1 MVRSFS
7 CHRRFRVNGEAFRQW
22 QPAESVPESKK
33 VLKRM
38 RILQLTEA
46 VADKFLARR
55 SSHDVA
61 AERIAARILADVR
74 RQGDV
79 ALFRWALRLDGLRL
93 TRKSLWIGRAEIKA
107 AKRSVPRELLK
118 AIEHAAR
125 NIRRVANEQRPRSWT
140 LAVEPGVR
148 VGQRVEPLAS
158 VGCYIP
164 GGRFSLFSTLLMTAI
179 PAQVAGVKRIV
190 VACPKPSPALL
201 AAAEVLGVKEIV
213 RMGGAQAI
221 GAFAY
226 GTKSVPRVDKICGP
240 GNRYV
245 TAAKRIV
252 SNDCAIDM
260 PAGPTEV
267 LILATGGS
275 PRYIAADLLA
285 QAEHDPD
292 AIALLVT
299 PSSRL
304 AKDVAVEVDRQLQ
317 DLPRTNPAWKSLAL
331 AGAILV
337 APSLDAAIRFANR
350 VAPEHLSVP
359 HAHKDLVEKLSGAG
373 SVFLGPWSAQ
383 PIGDYASGTNHVLP
397 TSGWARARGGL
408 SVADFVKCSS
418 TQEISRAGL
427 KSLAPVVAAMARAE
441 GLEAHARAVEVRQ

>member
-1 MVRSFS
+1 
-7 CHRRFRVNGEAFRQW
+7 
-22 QPAESVPESKK
+22 
-33 VLKRM
+33 M
-38 RILQLTEA
+38 RIVKLTDA
-46 VADKFLARR
+46 VADKFLKRR
-55 SSHDVA
+55 SSHDA
-61 AERIAARILADVR
+61 DADKIAARILADVR
-74 RQGDV
+74 KNGDP
-79 ALFRWALRLDGLRL
+79 ALFRWALRLDGIRL
-93 TRKSLWIGRAEIKA
+93 TRKSLWITRSEIRAARRDVSPDLLRAIK
-107 AKRSVPRELLK
+107 
-118 AIEHAAR
+118 HAAR
-125 NIRRVANEQRPRSWT
+125 NIRRVAIEQRPRSWT
-140 LAVEPGVR
+140 ITVEPGVR
-148 VGQRVEPLAS
+148 VGQRVTPLGTI
-158 VGCYIP
+158 GCYIP

-179 PAQVAGVKRIV
+179 PAQVAGVTRIV
-190 VACPKPSPALL
+190 VACPKPSAALFT
-201 AAAEVLGVKEIV
+201 AAEILGITEIA

-226 GTKSVPRVDKICGP
+226 GTQSIPRVDKICGP

-275 PRYIAADLLA
+275 PRYIAADFLA

-299 PSSRL
+299 PSSQL
-304 AKDVAVEVDRQLQ
+304 ANAVAAEVEKQLH
-317 DLPRTNPAWKSLAL
+317 DLPKTNPAWTSLRRAS
-331 AGAILV
+331 AILL
-337 APSLDAAIRFANR
+337 APSLDAAVRFANR

-359 HAHKDLVEKLSGAG
+359 DANQKLVAKLSESG

-427 KSLAPVVAAMARAE
+427 KSLGPVVSAMARAE

>member
-1 MVRSFS
+1 
-7 CHRRFRVNGEAFRQW
+7 
-22 QPAESVPESKK
+22 
-33 VLKRM
+33 M
-38 RILQLTEA
+38 RILKLTDA
-46 VADKFLARR
+46 FAAKFLVGR
-55 SSHDVA
+55 SSHDAAAEKVA
-61 AERIAARILADVR
+61 AGILADVR
-74 RQGDV
+74 KEGDV

-93 TRKSLWIGRAEIKA
+93 TRKSLWITRREIRAA
-107 AKRSVPRELLK
+107 RRDAPLELVR

-125 NIRRVANEQRPRSWT
+125 NIRRVAEAQLPRSWT
-140 LAVEPGVR
+140 IAVEPGVR
-148 VGQRVEPLAS
+148 VGQRVTPIETI
-158 VGCYIP
+158 GCYIP

-201 AAAEVLGVKEIV
+201 AAAEILGLAEIA

-226 GTKSVPRVDKICGP
+226 GTQSIPRVEKICGP

-267 LILATGGS
+267 LILATGGT
-275 PRYIAADLLA
+275 PRYIAADFLA

-299 PSSRL
+299 PSARL
-304 AKDVAVEVDRQLQ
+304 AKAVAVEAEKQLQ
-317 DLPRTNPAWKSLAL
+317 DLPMTNPAWKSLQQAC
-331 AGAILV
+331 AILV
-337 APSLDAAIRFANR
+337 APSLEAAIRFANR
-350 VAPEHLSVP
+350 VAPEHLSIP
-359 HAHKDLVEKLSGAG
+359 DANKSLIENLTEAG

-397 TSGWARARGGL
+397 TSGWARTRGGL
-408 SVADFVKCSS
+408 SAADFVKCSS
-418 TQEISRAGL
+418 TQEITRAGL
-427 KSLAPVVAAMARAE
+427 KRLAPVVTAMARAE
-441 GLEAHARAVEVRQ
+441 GLEAHARAVEVRE

>member
-1 MVRSFS
+1 
-7 CHRRFRVNGEAFRQW
+7 
-22 QPAESVPESKK
+22 
-33 VLKRM
+33 M
-38 RILQLTEA
+38 RILKLTDA
-46 VADKFLARR
+46 VAAKFLARR
-55 SSHDVA
+55 SSHDA
-61 AERIAARILADVR
+61 AADRIAARILADVR
-74 RQGDV
+74 KNGDA
-79 ALFRWALRLDGLRL
+79 ALFRWALRLDGLRV
-93 TRKSLWIGRAEIKA
+93 TRKSLWITQAEIRVA
-107 AKRSVPRELLK
+107 RRNVPRDLAR

-125 NIRRVANEQRPRSWT
+125 NIRRVAEEQLPRSWT
-140 LAVEPGVR
+140 ITVEPGVR
-148 VGQRVEPLAS
+148 VGQRVTPLGT

-190 VACPKPSPALL
+190 VACPKPSAALL
-201 AAAEVLGVKEIV
+201 AAAEILGVTEIA

-221 GAFAY
+221 GALAY
-226 GTKSVPRVDKICGP
+226 GTQSIPRVDKICGP

-267 LILATGGS
+267 LILATGGM
-275 PRYIAADLLA
+275 PHYIAADFLA

-299 PSSRL
+299 PSRRL
-304 AKDVAVEVDRQLQ
+304 AKAVAAEVEKQLR
-317 DLPRTNPAWKSLAL
+317 DLPKTNPAWRSLRHAS
-331 AGAILV
+331 AILV
-337 APSLDAAIRFANR
+337 APSLDEAIRFSNR
-350 VAPEHLSVP
+350 VAPEHLSIP
-359 HAHKDLVEKLSGAG
+359 DANKKLVERLSEAG
-373 SVFLGPWSAQ
+373 SVFLGPSSAQ

-408 SVADFVKCSS
+408 SVSDFVKCSS
-418 TQEISRAGL
+418 TQEISRVGL
-427 KSLAPVVAAMARAE
+427 KRLAPVVSAIARAE

>member
-1 MVRSFS
+1 
-7 CHRRFRVNGEAFRQW
+7 
-22 QPAESVPESKK
+22 
-33 VLKRM
+33 M
-38 RILQLTEA
+38 RIVKLTDA
-46 VADKFLARR
+46 VADKFLKRR
-55 SSHDVA
+55 SSHDADAEKVA
-61 AERIAARILADVR
+61 ANILADVR
-74 RQGDV
+74 KNGDA
-79 ALFRWALRLDGLRL
+79 ALFRWALRLDGIRL
-93 TRKSLWIGRAEIKA
+93 TRKSLWITRSEIRAA
-107 AKRSVPRELLK
+107 RRDVSRDLLR
-118 AIEHAAR
+118 AIEHATR
-125 NIRRVANEQRPRSWT
+125 NIRHVAVEQRPRSWT
-140 LAVEPGVR
+140 ITVEPGVR
-148 VGQRVEPLAS
+148 VGQRVTPLGTI
-158 VGCYIP
+158 GCYIP

-179 PAQVAGVKRIV
+179 PAQVAGVTRIV
-190 VACPKPSPALL
+190 VACPKPSAALF
-201 AAAEVLGVKEIV
+201 AAAEILGITEIA

-226 GTKSVPRVDKICGP
+226 GTQSIPGVDKICGP

-275 PRYIAADLLA
+275 PRYIAADFLA

-304 AKDVAVEVDRQLQ
+304 ANAVAAEVEKQLH
-317 DLPRTNPAWKSLAL
+317 DLPKTNPAWKSLRRAS
-331 AGAILV
+331 AILL

-350 VAPEHLSVP
+350 VAPEHLSLP
-359 HAHKDLVEKLSGAG
+359 DANEKLVAKLSESGSA
-373 SVFLGPWSAQ
+373 FLGPWSAQ

-427 KSLAPVVAAMARAE
+427 KRLAPVVSAMARAE

>member
-1 MVRSFS
+1 
-7 CHRRFRVNGEAFRQW
+7 
-22 QPAESVPESKK
+22 
-33 VLKRM
+33 M
-38 RILQLTEA
+38 RILKLTDA
-46 VADKFLARR
+46 VAANFLARR
-55 SSHDVA
+55 SSHDAA

-74 RQGDV
+74 KNGDA
-79 ALFRWALRLDGLRL
+79 ALFCWALRLDGLRL
-93 TRKSLWIGRAEIKA
+93 TRKSLWITPAEIGA
-107 AKRSVPRELLK
+107 ASRNVPRELLR
-118 AIEHAAR
+118 AIKHAAR
-125 NIRRVANEQRPRSWT
+125 NIRRVGEEQLPRSWT
-140 LAVEPGVR
+140 ITVEPGVR
-148 VGQRVEPLAS
+148 VGQRVTPLRTI
-158 VGCYIP
+158 GCYIP

-201 AAAEVLGVKEIV
+201 AAAEILGVTEIA

-226 GTKSVPRVDKICGP
+226 GTRSIPRVDKICGP

-275 PRYIAADLLA
+275 PRYIAADFLA

-292 AIALLVT
+292 AVALLIT
-299 PSSRL
+299 PSPRL
-304 AKDVAVEVDRQLQ
+304 ANAVAAEVKKQLL
-317 DLPRTNPAWKSLAL
+317 DMPKTNPAWKSLRV

-337 APSLDAAIRFANR
+337 APSLDAAVRFANR
-350 VAPEHLSVP
+350 VAPEHLSIP
-359 HAHKDLVEKLSGAG
+359 YANKKLVEKLSEAG

-418 TQEISRAGL
+418 TQEISRVGL
-427 KSLAPVVAAMARAE
+427 KRLAPVVIAMARAE

>member
-1 MVRSFS
+1 
-7 CHRRFRVNGEAFRQW
+7 
-22 QPAESVPESKK
+22 
-33 VLKRM
+33 M
-38 RILQLTEA
+38 RILKLTDA
-46 VADKFLARR
+46 LASKFLAGR
-55 SSHDVA
+55 SSRDAA
-61 AERIAARILADVR
+61 AERIAGRILADVR
-74 RQGDV
+74 KNGDA
-79 ALFRWALRLDGLRL
+79 ALFRWASRLDGLRL
-93 TRKSLWIGRAEIKA
+93 TPKSLWITRREIRAA
-107 AKRSVPRELLK
+107 SRDVSRDLLR

-125 NIRRVANEQRPRSWT
+125 NIRRVAEEQRPRSWT
-140 LAVEPGVR
+140 ITVEPGVR
-148 VGQRVEPLAS
+148 VGQRVTPLGTI
-158 VGCYIP
+158 GCYIP

-201 AAAEVLGVKEIV
+201 AAAQMLGVQEIA

-221 GAFAY
+221 AALAY
-226 GTKSVPRVDKICGP
+226 GTQSIPRVDKICGP

-275 PRYIAADLLA
+275 PRYIAADFLA
-285 QAEHDPD
+285 QAEHAPD
-292 AIALLVT
+292 AVALLVT
-299 PSSRL
+299 PSPRL
-304 AKDVAVEVDRQLQ
+304 AKEVAAEIEKQLS
-317 DLPRTNPAWKSLAL
+317 DFPKTNPAWKSLRL
-331 AGAILV
+331 ASAIFV

-350 VAPEHLSVP
+350 VAPEHLSLP
-359 HAHKDLVEKLSGAG
+359 DANKQLVDKLSEAG

-408 SVADFVKCSS
+408 SVTDFVKCSS

-427 KSLAPVVAAMARAE
+427 KRLAPVVAAMARAE
-441 GLEAHARAVEVRQ
+441 GLEAHARAVGVRQ

>member
-1 MVRSFS
+1 
-7 CHRRFRVNGEAFRQW
+7 
-22 QPAESVPESKK
+22 
-33 VLKRM
+33 M
-38 RILQLTEA
+38 RILKLTDS
-46 VADKFLARR
+46 VAAKFLARR
-55 SSHDVA
+55 GLHDAA
-61 AERIAARILADVR
+61 AERIAARILADV
-74 RQGDV
+74 QKNGDA
-79 ALFRWALRLDGLRL
+79 ALFRWALRLDSVRL
-93 TRKSLWIGRAEIKA
+93 TPQSLWITRSEIRAA
-107 AKRSVPRELLK
+107 SRNVPRELLR

-125 NIRRVANEQRPRSWT
+125 NVRRVANEQLPRSWT
-140 LAVEPGVR
+140 ITVEPGVR
-148 VGQRVEPLAS
+148 VGQRVTPLGII
-158 VGCYIP
+158 GCYIP

-201 AAAEVLGVKEIV
+201 AAADILGVTEIA

-226 GTKSVPRVDKICGP
+226 GTRSIPRVDKICGP

-275 PRYIAADLLA
+275 PRYIAADFLA

-292 AIALLVT
+292 AVALLIT
-299 PSSRL
+299 PSPRL
-304 AKDVAVEVDRQLQ
+304 ANVVAAEVEKQLVDF
-317 DLPRTNPAWKSLAL
+317 PKTNPAWKSLRL

-337 APSLDAAIRFANR
+337 APSLDAAVRFANQ
-350 VAPEHLSVP
+350 VAPEHLSIP
-359 HAHKDLVEKLSGAG
+359 YANKKLVEKLSEAG

-427 KSLAPVVAAMARAE
+427 KRLAPVVTVMARAE

>member
-1 MVRSFS
+1 
-7 CHRRFRVNGEAFRQW
+7 
-22 QPAESVPESKK
+22 
-33 VLKRM
+33 M
-38 RILQLTEA
+38 RILKLTDA
-46 VADKFLARR
+46 VAAKFFARR
-55 SSHDVA
+55 SSHDLA
-61 AERIAARILADVR
+61 AERVASRILADVR
-74 RQGDV
+74 RNGDA

-93 TRKSLWIGRAEIKA
+93 TRTSLWISRAELRA
-107 AKRSVPRELLK
+107 ARRDVPHDLLR

-125 NIRRVANEQRPRSWT
+125 NVRRVAERQRPRSWT
-140 LAVEPGVR
+140 IVVEPGVR
-148 VGQRVEPLAS
+148 VGQRVAPLGT

-201 AAAEVLGVKEIV
+201 AAAEILGVKEIA
-213 RMGGAQAI
+213 RIGGAQAI

-226 GTKSVPRVDKICGP
+226 GTRSVPRVDKICGP

-267 LILATGGS
+267 LILATGGR
-275 PRYIAADLLA
+275 PNFIAADLLA

-292 AIALLVT
+292 AVALLVT
-299 PSSRL
+299 TSSRL
-304 AKDVAVEVDRQLQ
+304 ARDVAAEVSSQLR
-317 DLPRTNPAWKSLAL
+317 DLPKTNPAWQSLKSAS
-331 AGAILV
+331 AILV
-337 APSLDAAIRFANR
+337 APSLDAAIRFSNR

-359 HAHKDLVEKLSGAG
+359 FAERTLVEKLSEAG

-408 SVADFVKCSS
+408 SVSDFVKCSS
-418 TQEISRAGL
+418 TQRISRAGL
-427 KSLAPVVAAMARAE
+427 KRLAPVVSAMARAE
-441 GLEAHARAVEVRQ
+441 GLEAHARAVEVRR

>member
-1 MVRSFS
+1 
-7 CHRRFRVNGEAFRQW
+7 
-22 QPAESVPESKK
+22 
-33 VLKRM
+33 M
-38 RILQLTEA
+38 RILKLTNA
-46 VADKFLARR
+46 VAAKFLARR
-55 SSHDVA
+55 GSPDAA

-74 RQGDV
+74 KNGDA

-93 TRKSLWIGRAEIKA
+93 TRKSLWVTRAEVRA
-107 AKRSVPRELLK
+107 ASRALPRDLLR

-125 NIRRVANEQRPRSWT
+125 NIRRVADQQRPRSWT
-140 LAVEPGVR
+140 ITVEPGVR
-148 VGQRVEPLAS
+148 VGQRVTPLGTI
-158 VGCYIP
+158 GCYIP

-201 AAAEVLGVKEIV
+201 AVAEILGVTEIA

-221 GAFAY
+221 GALAY
-226 GTKSVPRVDKICGP
+226 GTQSIPRVDKICGP

-275 PRYIAADLLA
+275 PRYIAADFLA

-292 AIALLVT
+292 AVALLVT
-299 PSSRL
+299 PSPRL
-304 AKDVAVEVDRQLQ
+304 ANAVAAEVEMQLR
-317 DLPRTNPAWKSLAL
+317 DLPKTNPAWQSLRFAS
-331 AGAILV
+331 AILV
-337 APSLDAAIRFANR
+337 APSLDAAIRFANH
-350 VAPEHLSVP
+350 VAPEHLGIPDVN
-359 HAHKDLVEKLSGAG
+359 KKLVEKLSEAG

-383 PIGDYASGTNHVLP
+383 PVGDYASGTNHVLP

-408 SVADFVKCSS
+408 SVADFMKCSS

-427 KSLAPVVAAMARAE
+427 KGLAPVVTAMARAE

>member
-1 MVRSFS
+1 MTI
-7 CHRRFRVNGEAFRQW
+7 
-22 QPAESVPESKK
+22 
-33 VLKRM
+33 M
-38 RILQLTEA
+38 RILKLTEA
-46 VADKFLARR
+46 VAAKFFERR
-55 SSHDVA
+55 SAHDAA

-74 RQGDV
+74 KNGDA
-79 ALFRWALRLDGLRL
+79 ALFRWALRLDGLGL
-93 TRKSLWIGRAEIKA
+93 TRKSLWISRAEIRA
-107 AKRSVPRELLK
+107 ASRNVPRELTS

-125 NIRRVANEQRPRSWT
+125 NIRRVAEAQRPRSWT
-140 LAVEPGVR
+140 ITVEPGVR
-148 VGQRVEPLAS
+148 VGQRVEPLGTI
-158 VGCYIP
+158 GCYIP

-190 VACPKPSPALL
+190 VSCPKPSPALF
-201 AAAEVLGVKEIV
+201 AAAEILGVMEIA

-226 GTKSVPRVDKICGP
+226 GTQSIPRVDKICGP

-267 LILATGGS
+267 LILATGGE
-275 PRYIAADLLA
+275 PRYIAADFLA

-292 AIALLVT
+292 AVALLVT
-299 PSSRL
+299 PSPRL
-304 AKDVAVEVDRQLQ
+304 AKAVGVEVEKQLR
-317 DLPRTNPAWKSLAL
+317 DLPETNPAWKSLRL
-331 AGAILV
+331 ASAILV
-337 APSLDAAIRFANR
+337 APSLEAAIRFANC
-350 VAPEHLSVP
+350 VAPEHLSIP
-359 HAHKDLVEKLSGAG
+359 NANKALVEKLSEAG

-397 TSGWARARGGL
+397 TSGWARTRGGL

-418 TQEISRAGL
+418 TQEISRVGF
-427 KSLAPVVAAMARAE
+427 KRLAPVVTAMARAE
-441 GLEAHARAVEVRQ
+441 GLEAHARAVEVRR

>member
-1 MVRSFS
+1 V
-7 CHRRFRVNGEAFRQW
+7 
-22 QPAESVPESKK
+22 KK
-33 VLKRM
+33 DVSPM
-38 RILQLTEA
+38 RIRKLTEA
-46 VADKFLARR
+46 VAAEFLARR
-55 SSHDVA
+55 SAHDA
-61 AERIAARILADVR
+61 AAKRIALRILADVR
-74 RQGDV
+74 SNGNA
-79 ALFRWALRLDGLRL
+79 ALFRWAQRLDGLRL
-93 TRKSLWIGRAEIKA
+93 NRDTLWISRAEMRA
-107 AKRSVPRELLK
+107 ARRDVPRDLLR

-125 NIRRVANEQRPRSWT
+125 NIRRVAEQQRIRSWT
-140 LAVEPGVR
+140 ISVEPGVR
-148 VGQRVEPLAS
+148 VGQRVTPLGT

-201 AAAEVLGVKEIV
+201 AAAELLRATEIA
-213 RMGGAQAI
+213 RIGGAQAI

-226 GTKSVPRVDKICGP
+226 GTQTIPRVDKICGP

-245 TAAKRIV
+245 TAAKRMV

-267 LILATGGS
+267 LVLATGGE
-275 PRYIAADLLA
+275 PRFIAADLLA

-292 AIALLVT
+292 AVALLVT
-299 PSSRL
+299 TSARL
-304 AKDVAVEVDRQLQ
+304 AREVAAEVAKQLA
-317 DLPRTNPAWKSLAL
+317 DLPKTNPAWKSLESAS
-331 AGAILV
+331 AILV
-337 APSLDAAIRFANR
+337 ASSTDAAVRFANR
-350 VAPEHLSVP
+350 VAPEHLSIPKVQSG
-359 HAHKDLVEKLSGAG
+359 LVERLTEAG

-408 SVADFVKCSS
+408 SVSDFVKCSS

-427 KSLAPVVAAMARAE
+427 KSLAPVVSAMARAE
-441 GLEAHARAVEVRQ
+441 GLEAHARAVEVRR